1 MDNSGLKSAC
11 VYRVDTLVG
20 RLSAI
25 RSRMGLAVLP
35 CYLADQ
41 DPDIVQL
48 SDPIPELEYGLWFLM
63 PPDLRGVMRIHAL
76 MDFLTEA
83 IRAQKQRLAGP
94 LLCWGTCD

>member
-1 MDNSGLKSAC
+1 MASNGLNSAC

-20 RLSAI
+20 ILSAI
-25 RSRMGLAVLP
+25 RSGMGLAVLP

-63 PPDLRGVMRIHAL
+63 HPDLRGVVRIHAL
-76 MDFLTEA
+76 MDYLTDA
-83 IRAQKQRLAGP
+83 IRAQKQRLAG
-94 LLCWGTCD
+94 LLLD